1 MLPVTPEKRGM
12 DDAAPEL
19 HRHDGTSKRLGANM
33 LWNVL
38 HRFRGGPEDSAIEK
52 EKFSQLAFGAILA
65 FVGLMLLGILLV
77 SL

>member
-1 MLPVTPEKRGM
+1 MPVALEQRGT
-12 DDAAPEL
+12 DEVAPEL

-38 HRFRGGPEDSAIEK
+38 HRFRASPEDSAIEK

-65 FVGLMLLGILLV
+65 FVGLMLVGILLV